1 MGLFSPV
8 VWTRLFNHFNHDKVF
23 INKTVSLAIVEHTS
37 SLAINWQIYI
47 PPLTPATVQTGE
59 FYWKLKHALL
69 ESKWPLYIQ
78 ELVGVF
84 FSSHNIARSDVT
96 HKCPS
101 SDLARS
107 ARL

>member
-8 VWTRLFNHFNHDKVF
+8 VWTRLFNHEKVS
-23 INKTVSLAIVEHTS
+23 INKTVSLTIVEHTS

-69 ESKWPLYIQ
+69 ESKWPLYNQ
-78 ELVGVF
+78 ELVRIF
-84 FSSHNIARSDVT
+84 FSSHNNARSDVT